1 MKLWLTMNIMDR
13 EVDYERKTEFF
24 LLLIY
29 SSSIKF

>member
-24 LLLIY
+24 FIINLF
-29 SSSIKF
+29 IKL